1 MNNSRKKQLPSLLI
15 LSLLILLFSSGF
27 YLKTHQ
33 KAKDTPNLCKLYGS
47 VYIEDSPSFADYRVF
62 VDNVEGF
69 ADILVYNEVN
79 PGLAISNGI
88 WHITDA
94 RGFADFTIYLDQSR
108 GFADFTICYTPNRGF
123 AGCRNR

>member
-1 MNNSRKKQLPSLLI
+1 MNTLKNNQLSSFFV
-15 LSLLILLFSSGF
+15 LSLTIFLFCSGF
-27 YLKTHQ
+27 YLKTNQ
-33 KAKDTPNLCKLYGS
+33 KSKDIPDLCKLYGS
-47 VYIEDSPSFADYRVF
+47 VYIEDSPSFADYRVY

-69 ADILVYNEVN
+69 ADILVYKEAN
-79 PGLAISNGI
+79 PGLATSSGI

-108 GFADFTICYTPNRGF
+108 GFADFAICYTPNRGF